1 MAITDDNAFELP
13 KLRSSFIL
21 ENDTEFLENDN
32 VAEFFDVKFCPYQP
46 LDAPPVFAA
55 ISKKHVSPPW
65 IQLTLSRQ
73 HLTLT

>member
-32 VAEFFDVKFCPYQP
+32 VAGMVFSFLL
-46 LDAPPVFAA
+46 LD
-55 ISKKHVSPPW
+55 
-65 IQLTLSRQ
+65 
-73 HLTLT
+73 